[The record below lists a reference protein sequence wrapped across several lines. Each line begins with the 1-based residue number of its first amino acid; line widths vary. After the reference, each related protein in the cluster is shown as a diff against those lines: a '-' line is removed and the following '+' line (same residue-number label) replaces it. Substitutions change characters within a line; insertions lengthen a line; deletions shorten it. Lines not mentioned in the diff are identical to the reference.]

1 MGADA
6 LVEFPP
12 HGINEYVQPIKIDG
26 YLNPNFVGRI
36 IDTRYYIN
44 KKKYLCNHNSET
56 FYRVAIPSWDNT
68 ARKAYHGATIYK
80 GLNPDI
86 FEK

>member
-26 YLNPNFVGRI
+26 VITGEFLPSYIYYTLGNYQRFYKDFTRI
-36 IDTRYYIN
+36 FFTSNLTFFN
-44 KKKYLCNHNSET
+44 K
-56 FYRVAIPSWDNT
+56 I
-68 ARKAYHGATIYK
+68 
-80 GLNPDI
+80 
-86 FEK
+86 